1 MTEHSLFFVKIVR
14 EKKTAFATMA
24 SYVRMHFS
32 PPYFSLVPGSPGAEA
47 ARAEELDLLEAVG
60 PGLATRHPRHGH
72 TASRQALQ
80 AQLTLQQYTVLTHI
94 MIG

>member
-1 MTEHSLFFVKIVR
+1 
-14 EKKTAFATMA
+14 MA